1 MILKRILVLLPAG
14 LVLLASC
21 QRDAFE
27 MEDTSL
33 PSSKVISFSEET
45 IREKIL
51 LKFNSVPSDLQLEN
65 LLSEH
70 IISISPLFT
79 GAKGKE
85 ALEERFG
92 LDRWYEAVLDENAD
106 FDATVSYLS
115 ALSQVSVVELCS
127 RASRASDCV
136 AHPLEAIPSTKADSQ
151 SDILPFNDP
160 SLSSQWHYINNGD
173 TAFATNAFEGGD
185 INVRDVWTRGI
196 CGDPSIIVAVVDD
209 GVKHTHPDLQA
220 NMWTNAAEL
229 AGLPGVDDDGNGFVD
244 DIYGYNFCTDN
255 GNISWDA
262 SKDTGHG
269 THCAGVIAAVNNNGI
284 GVCGVAGG
292 SGIGDGCRIMS
303 CQIFSGT
310 SGGTTDIVVK
320 AIKYAA
326 DMGASVISCSFGY
339 ANAYSS
345 DKDYLNKVGSAE
357 MDAIKYFEASAGN
370 NNVLDGNIAIFAS
383 GNNGDPCSHYP
394 GAYRDIISVSAYA
407 PDFLPTFYTNYGPG
421 CNISAPGG
429 EYALTSPRTNSE
441 VLSTLVSEVNG
452 SDYGYMQG
460 TSMACPHVA
469 GVVALALSYAGS
481 LGRTFSVD
489 RFKQMIL
496 SSVNDMDARIASFQT
511 KTYYRNYMY
520 PLSLS
525 KFLGNMGSG
534 SLDTWRLMMQV
545 EGIPCVVAPV
555 GEERALDLSPYFGS
569 SSSSLVFTQ
578 VSVDE
583 ASRLSLGLESEPYV
597 ENGLLY
603 VHPTKVGSGKIVVKT
618 YAGGSSTSE
627 DTINGIEISQEVGVV
642 ARSFSSGNGGWL

>member
-33 PSSKVISFSEET
+33 PSSKVISFSKET

-79 GAKGKE
+79 GVKGKE
-85 ALEERFG
+85 SLEERFG
-92 LDRWYEAVLDENAD
+92 LDRWYEAVLAEDAD

-229 AGLPGVDDDGNGFVD
+229 TGLPGVDDDGNGFVD
-244 DIYGYNFCTDN
+244 DIYGYNFCADN

-481 LGRTFSVD
+481 LGRKFSVD

-545 EGIPCVVAPV
+545 EGIPCVVASV
-555 GEERALDLSPYFGS
+555 GEEQALDLSPYFGS

-578 VSVDE
+578 VSVDD
-583 ASRLSLGLESEPYV
+583 ASRLSLGLESDPYV
-597 ENGLLY
+597 ENGFLY